1 MAVQNFD
8 VVGAAR
14 AGEQYRVMRD
24 KQLQQQQ
31 DDKLLRDLSPKIQAG
46 DPAAY
51 GQAAA
56 VNPEGANAALG
67 AGDTMARRAEG
78 LIKMLEQA
86 DTSNPQAAQ
95 ALWQQYGVPFAR
107 QFSQGNEPTANWAEA
122 KPMVQQLKAR
132 IEMAKSQQTAS
143 QSAVQ
148 STRVGRGEDGKFYYF
163 TFDRAGVPHN
173 TGVEADPNTQIVEGE
188 GGFYGVNKRDFNAAP
203 VQMGGNG
210 QPPSG
215 APIPP
220 GTGGQVSGGTR
231 INVEGL
237 PPEVGQR
244 LASDVNAMHAA
255 GVPADVIDRYVGS
268 MTGQGTQPQSMS
280 PSAGA
285 QLRPA
290 VKPREA
296 PANFEWNEDRSA
308 LVPIPGGPADPNAQR
323 PADVAKEEMAMRK
336 ELADLN
342 KNDLIVTT
350 AYSNVNTAAKN
361 PTAQN
366 DLALIFAYM
375 KMLDPG
381 SVVREGEFANAQN
394 AAGIPDRVVNAY
406 NRAISGERLND
417 QQRQGFIESAR
428 GLYNE
433 ATQRINKRAAQQA
446 ETAEAYGYDP
456 GRATGMKEGGK
467 QYRENF
473 QKAGQLLQEAR
484 DAIRQGADKAKVTQ
498 RLRELGFEN
507 IAGRL

>member
-24 KQLQQQQ
+24 KQIQQQQ
-31 DDKLLRDLSPKIQAG
+31 DEKLLRDLSPKIQAG

-132 IEMAKSQQTAS
+132 IEMAKAQQTSA

-203 VQMGGNG
+203 VQMG
-210 QPPSG
+210 SG
-215 APIPP
+215 AMPPPQGAAPP
-220 GTGGQVSGGTR
+220 GIS
-231 INVEGL
+231 IDPGL
-237 PPEVGQR
+237 PANVQDFIRTNPQ
-244 LASDVNAMHAA
+244 AFDNAPDGGSVAI
-255 GVPADVIDRYVGS
+255 PNPQYVGAP
-268 MTGQGTQPQSMS
+268 QGT
-280 PSAGA
+280 

-290 VKPREA
+290 EKPREA
-296 PANFEWNEDRSA
+296 PAGWQWNADRSG
-308 LVPIPGGPADPNAQR
+308 LVPIPGGPEDPSAQR

-456 GRATGMKEGGK
+456 VRATGMKEGGK